1 MKDIVKYL
9 TITRLEIRHRM
20 ESRYLLELAEPGAW
34 PGTGSTMNLTAED
47 MIRFGLDPTEELVG
61 AILELTFAAASFS
74 WETRSPD
81 TVLITR
87 LSRTSE
93 VQQLYSAIPPD
104 RSERRTCRLEAK
116 TPVHGGTLVI
126 MPSTY
131 YELNLDL
138 TEGEYRRLQ
147 GLPAGT
153 ALQVQLRQAKRPF
166 RDVVLTYRGI
176 LDDDRVFPN
185 DYTARMTALA
195 RVMIAYFGGDVDVVG
210 HYCGL
215 DTEEDRKGSGAGP
228 RLETRTW
235 QREYF
240 AVDPLSPD
248 DWETA
253 FAGSVARTDAILAE
267 RYGNRLPSSPV
278 REFYNQ
284 LETSTW
290 QSKKFYPVEELTVGL
305 LAKYAFR
312 ERHHLPSIFI
322 EARSTVGNR
331 KACQAACDAL
341 SHEAASLFGVRFDH
355 VSLAVEEIGDEPES
369 EPVAEA
375 PSVRP
380 DSKRV

>member
-1 MKDIVKYL
+1 
-9 TITRLEIRHRM
+9 
-20 ESRYLLELAEPGAW
+20 
-34 PGTGSTMNLTAED
+34 
-47 MIRFGLDPTEELVG
+47 
-61 AILELTFAAASFS
+61 
-74 WETRSPD
+74 
-81 TVLITR
+81 
-87 LSRTSE
+87 
-93 VQQLYSAIPPD
+93 
-104 RSERRTCRLEAK
+104 
-116 TPVHGGTLVI
+116 
-126 MPSTY
+126 
-131 YELNLDL
+131 
-138 TEGEYRRLQ
+138 
-147 GLPAGT
+147 
-153 ALQVQLRQAKRPF
+153 
-166 RDVVLTYRGI
+166 VVLTYRGI